1 MNYLEYVVAA
11 YAVFFLFLLWDFV
24 APLIRARKAIRAARL
39 RIKRESSRQNASGT
53 P

>member
-1 MNYLEYVVAA
+1 MKYLDYIVAA
-11 YAVFFLFLLWDFV
+11 YAVFFAFLAWDLL

-39 RIKRESSRQNASGT
+39 RIKRESSRKQPAGK